1 MLPRHPVGGSS
12 THGVRNPRPELE
24 LGRQFPHRSRAPD
37 PADRGLLLPPDPSPA
52 QPPTPAAGPGR
63 LARGRGR
70 GHDQRRHLR
79 NDRRHRRRRG
89 DRDRRDR
96 AGHADPDAPPGHLAA
111 VRRGRRRRG
120 RRRGLGRRGRPG
132 AVSAEPAP
140 AEGASEPAMP
150 APEPEGI
157 TLEDV
162 QKDEELSSFI
172 SAADRVMEGLGYTE
186 HGFRHANL
194 TARIAF
200 NVLSRAGFDTHTA
213 NLACVAGYL
222 HDVGNMISRFAH
234 GQTGGVLVYQ
244 ALRERVP
251 SNELSR
257 IAAPIANHEE
267 DNGYAV
273 SPVSAA
279 VILADKSDVHRSR
292 VRKSG
297 QIEFDIHDRVNF
309 AAEQSFL
316 RVDSDAKTVSLE
328 LTIDTQ
334 ISQVM
339 EYFEIFLG
347 RMQLCRLA
355 AEVLNC
361 KFKLLING
369 AELA

>member
-1 MLPRHPVGGSS
+1 
-12 THGVRNPRPELE
+12 
-24 LGRQFPHRSRAPD
+24 
-37 PADRGLLLPPDPSPA
+37 
-52 QPPTPAAGPGR
+52 
-63 LARGRGR
+63 
-70 GHDQRRHLR
+70 
-79 NDRRHRRRRG
+79 
-89 DRDRRDR
+89 
-96 AGHADPDAPPGHLAA
+96 
-111 VRRGRRRRG
+111 
-120 RRRGLGRRGRPG
+120 
-132 AVSAEPAP
+132 VSAEPAP
-140 AEGASEPAMP
+140 AEGPSEPAEE
-150 APEPEGI
+150 ASQPEGI
-157 TLEDV
+157 TLEVV
-162 QKDEELSSFI
+162 QQDEELSSFI
-172 SAADRVMEGLGYTE
+172 AAADRVMEGLGYTE

-200 NVLSRAGFDTHTA
+200 NVLTRAGFDTHTA

-222 HDVGNMISRFAH
+222 HDVGNMISRYAH

-244 ALRERVP
+244 ALRDRVP
-251 SNELSR
+251 SLDLAQ
-257 IAAPIANHEE
+257 IVAAIANHEE

-273 SPVSAA
+273 SPVAAA

-316 RVDSDAKTVSLE
+316 RVDSVAKTVSLE
-328 LTIDTQ
+328 LTIDTK

-355 AEVLNC
+355 AEVLHC
-361 KFKLLING
+361 RFKLLING

>member
-1 MLPRHPVGGSS
+1 M
-12 THGVRNPRPELE
+12 
-24 LGRQFPHRSRAPD
+24 
-37 PADRGLLLPPDPSPA
+37 
-52 QPPTPAAGPGR
+52 
-63 LARGRGR
+63 
-70 GHDQRRHLR
+70 
-79 NDRRHRRRRG
+79 
-89 DRDRRDR
+89 
-96 AGHADPDAPPGHLAA
+96 
-111 VRRGRRRRG
+111 
-120 RRRGLGRRGRPG
+120 
-132 AVSAEPAP
+132 SAEPAP
-140 AEGASEPAMP
+140 AEAPSEPAPP
-150 APEPEGI
+150 AAGPEVI

-200 NVLSRAGFDTHTA
+200 NVLSRAGFDSHTA

-222 HDVGNMISRFAH
+222 HDVGNMISRYAH

-244 ALRERVP
+244 ALRDRVP
-251 SNELSR
+251 SADLSQ
-257 IAAPIANHEE
+257 IVAAIANHEE

-273 SPVSAA
+273 SPVAAA

-316 RVDSDAKTVSLE
+316 RVDSEAKTVSLE

-355 AEVLNC
+355 AEVLDC